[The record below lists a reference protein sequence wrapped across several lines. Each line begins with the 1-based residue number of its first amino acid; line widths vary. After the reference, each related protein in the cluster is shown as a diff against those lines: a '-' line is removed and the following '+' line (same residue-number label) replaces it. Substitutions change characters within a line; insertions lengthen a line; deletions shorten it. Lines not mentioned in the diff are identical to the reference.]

1 MRTITITLKDISNH
15 GTIAEAVTALSGG
28 VSGEATVS
36 IPEPTTRAAMR
47 HPGAFLAWF
56 IDGPRFG
63 LAHERANAV
72 ADAVLGAYA
81 AIAVE
86 EKRKSAEE
94 KAKRK
99 LARPARAI
107 DNAVERRGL
116 IVGRGTGKSW
126 DEQRAAMNA
135 MQRKIGRRAH
145 VWQLGLEE
153 MP

>member
-1 MRTITITLKDISNH
+1 MRTITITLKDIAKH

-28 VSGEATVS
+28 VSGEAAVS

-56 IDGPRFG
+56 VDGPRFG
-63 LAHERANAV
+63 LAPERVNAV

-81 AIAVE
+81 ALAME
-86 EKRKSAEE
+86 AKRDAAEE
-94 KAKRK
+94 KAKK
-99 LARPARAI
+99 KAARPARAI

-116 IVGRGTGKSW
+116 VVGTMRGKDRTERTESSK
-126 DEQRAAMNA
+126 AV
-135 MQRKIGRRAH
+135 QRKIGQRVH
-145 VWQLGLEE
+145 MWKLGLEE

>member
-1 MRTITITLKDISNH
+1 MRTIIITLKDIAKH

-36 IPEPTTRAAMR
+36 IPEPTVRAAMR

-63 LAHERANAV
+63 LAPERANAV

-81 AIAVE
+81 ALAME
-86 EKRKSAEE
+86 EKRKAAEE
-94 KAKRK
+94 EAKRK
-99 LARPARAI
+99 LSRPARAI
-107 DNAVERRGL
+107 DGAVERRGL
-116 IVGRGTGKSW
+116 VVGTMRGKDRTERTESSK
-126 DEQRAAMNA
+126 AV
-135 MQRKIGRRAH
+135 QRKIGQRVH
-145 VWQLGLEE
+145 MWKLGLEE

>member
-1 MRTITITLKDISNH
+1 MRTITVTLKDIAKH

-36 IPEPTTRAAMR
+36 IPEPTARAAMK

-63 LAHERANAV
+63 LAPERANAV
-72 ADAVLGAYA
+72 ADSVLGAYA
-81 AIAVE
+81 ALAME
-86 EKRKSAEE
+86 AKRKTAEE
-94 KAKRK
+94 KAKK
-99 LARPARAI
+99 KAARPARAI
-107 DNAVERRGL
+107 NESVKRRGL
-116 IVGRGTGKSW
+116 VIGCGTGKSW
-126 DEQRAAMNA
+126 EQQRAAMKSV
-135 MQRKIGRRAH
+135 QRKIGRRAH